1 MWKSANQGMK
11 TRSRSQKSDDPG
23 SLEVFSVM
31 LRWSGYMIPGY
42 FPCLCCAWLD
52 YGVSAV
58 WDNVPGLGNIQL
70 SSGLECIKIR
80 SVRFPG
86 SIPLSAFACHNFQNS
101 GAELP

>member
-42 FPCLCCAWLD
+42 FPCLRCA
-52 YGVSAV
+52 
-58 WDNVPGLGNIQL
+58 
-70 SSGLECIKIR
+70 
-80 SVRFPG
+80 
-86 SIPLSAFACHNFQNS
+86 
-101 GAELP
+101 